1 MNDNDKKNKQELP
14 KLKDDKLVKNSKKK
28 TKTETKNPSKK
39 TKSTSKKSSSTNT
52 VAKKKNTTTKNKKIS
67 SAKTTNTVKK
77 NNKKKIESKDNTK
90 KEISSKIN
98 KEIKENKDNNINKA
112 IKEEVKD
119 NVNNISID
127 KTIEKENKNIIEESL
142 ENKNDNTVSK
152 TDASKIEKVTILNTN
167 DKKIKSPKSIKDVIK
182 ETSKKIPNEKIVIND
197 NSLVK
202 NKNYKN
208 ELKDINN
215 NKEFAKAI
223 WDTNDITEAIK
234 TEANNQ
240 EKLNNEIDEML
251 IKERKYNSFEPFI
264 IIILLILCFL
274 GLYFI
279 LFTKDSAI
287 INSALT
293 NINNNL
299 TSSLSELNTIKE
311 ELNKGITGTA
321 TLDTTSSLYASLKD
335 FTYDFSLYNKNNNF
349 YGNIKLS
356 KDDKTINNTYSYLD
370 KNLYIAT
377 PLYYFPIQINN
388 PIKVNPL
395 SINYSNLNNN
405 IEVIKNYLT
414 NNITY
419 TSSNKGKEELNGEK
433 LNVLTLDFSEYDFN
447 NSIQKILN
455 AIVNDSELLKSIA
468 KNIGLDEVTVNDL
481 FNTNVSFKGNYKIK
495 IYTKGI
501 LQTFVGLDIYNDDKE
516 ILEYLT
522 DGNTTLN
529 IYGKKKLSI
538 NLSNDKFLIYVDDIK
553 LIDIKSNKNKND
565 LINLDFQVSNI
576 LNNYQGSVVLTKFD
590 NNKGSFLF
598 SFKDTNNND
607 VSAEIKMDL
616 VFGDIKGNEFDY
628 TDAVLID
635 DITDDELLDIKNNL
649 FNAIW
654 DQVSNPEETVNNN
667 NNNEEPSN

>member
-28 TKTETKNPSKK
+28 TKAETKNPSKK

-52 VAKKKNTTTKNKKIS
+52 DAKKKNTTTKNKTIS

-98 KEIKENKDNNINKA
+98 KEIKETKDNNINKA

-152 TDASKIEKVTILNTN
+152 TDVSKMEKVTTLNTN

-223 WDTNDITEAIK
+223 WDTDDITEAIK
-234 TEANNQ
+234 IEANNQ

-299 TSSLSELNTIKE
+299 TNSLSELNTIKE

-455 AIVNDSELLKSIA
+455 AIANDSELLKSIV
-468 KNIGLDEVTVNDL
+468 KDIGLDEVTVNDL

>member
-152 TDASKIEKVTILNTN
+152 MEKVTILNTN

-455 AIVNDSELLKSIA
+455 AIANDSELLKSIA

-667 NNNEEPSN
+667 NEEPSN

>member
-152 TDASKIEKVTILNTN
+152 MEKVTILNTN

-455 AIVNDSELLKSIA
+455 AIANDSELLKSIA
-468 KNIGLDEVTVNDL
+468 KDIGLDEVTVNDL

-635 DITDDELLDIKNNL
+635 DITEDELLDIKNNL

-667 NNNEEPSN
+667 NNEEPSN

>member
-39 TKSTSKKSSSTNT
+39 TKSTSKKSSFTNT
-52 VAKKKNTTTKNKKIS
+52 AAKKKNTTTKNKTIS

-152 TDASKIEKVTILNTN
+152 IEKVTILNTN

-223 WDTNDITEAIK
+223 WDTDDITEAIK

-455 AIVNDSELLKSIA
+455 AIANDSELLKSIA
-468 KNIGLDEVTVNDL
+468 KDIGLDEVTVNDL
-481 FNTNVSFKGNYKIK
+481 FNTNVSFKGNYKTK

-501 LQTFVGLDIYNDDKE
+501 LQTFVGLNIYNDDKE

-576 LNNYQGSVVLTKFD
+576 LNNYQGNVVLTKFD

-667 NNNEEPSN
+667 NEEPSN

>member
-14 KLKDDKLVKNSKKK
+14 KLKDDKSVKNSKKK

-52 VAKKKNTTTKNKKIS
+52 VAKKKNTTTKNKTIS

-98 KEIKENKDNNINKA
+98 KEIKETKDNSINKA
-112 IKEEVKD
+112 ITEEVKD

-127 KTIEKENKNIIEESL
+127 KTIEKENIIEESL
-142 ENKNDNTVSK
+142 ENKNNNTVSK
-152 TDASKIEKVTILNTN
+152 TDVSKMEKVTILNTN

-299 TSSLSELNTIKE
+299 TNSLSELNTIKE

-455 AIVNDSELLKSIA
+455 AIANDSELLKSIA

-501 LQTFVGLDIYNDDKE
+501 LQTFVGLNIYNDDKE

-616 VFGDIKGNEFDY
+616 VFGDIKSNEFDY

-635 DITDDELLDIKNNL
+635 DITEDELLDIKNNL

-667 NNNEEPSN
+667 NEEPSN

>member
-28 TKTETKNPSKK
+28 TKIETKNTSKK
-39 TKSTSKKSSSTNT
+39 TKSTSKKGSSTNT
-52 VAKKKNTTTKNKKIS
+52 DAKKKNTTTKAKTIS
-67 SAKTTNTVKK
+67 SAKTTNPVKK
-77 NNKKKIESKDNTK
+77 SNNKKIESKDNTK

-98 KEIKENKDNNINKA
+98 KEIKEDKDNNINKA

-127 KTIEKENKNIIEESL
+127 KTIENKN
-142 ENKNDNTVSK
+142 NNTDVSK
-152 TDASKIEKVTILNTN
+152 AEKVTTLNSN
-167 DKKIKSPKSIKDVIK
+167 DKKIKSPKSKKDVIK

-223 WDTNDITEAIK
+223 WDTDDITEAIK
-234 TEANNQ
+234 IEANNQ

-251 IKERKYNSFEPFI
+251 IKERKYSFFEPFI

-299 TSSLSELNTIKE
+299 TNSLSELNTIKE
-311 ELNKGITGTA
+311 ELNKSITGTA
-321 TLDTTSSLYASLKD
+321 TLDTTSSSYASLKD

-356 KDDKTINNTYSYLD
+356 KDDKTINNTYSYLN

-395 SINYSNLNNN
+395 SINYGNLNNN

-433 LNVLTLDFSEYDFN
+433 LNVLNLDFSEYDFN

-455 AIVNDSELLKSIA
+455 AIANDSELLKSIA

-576 LNNYQGSVVLTKFD
+576 LDNYQGSVVLTKFD
-590 NNKGSFLF
+590 NNNGSFLF

-635 DITDDELLDIKNNL
+635 DITYDELLDIKNNL
-649 FNAIW
+649 FNVIW
-654 DQVSNPEETVNNN
+654 DQVSNPEEAVN

>member
-14 KLKDDKLVKNSKKK
+14 KLKDDKLVKNSKKM

-52 VAKKKNTTTKNKKIS
+52 DAKKKNTTTKNKTIS

-98 KEIKENKDNNINKA
+98 KEIKENKDNSINKA

-152 TDASKIEKVTILNTN
+152 TDVSKMEKVTILNTN

-223 WDTNDITEAIK
+223 WDTDDITEAIK

-455 AIVNDSELLKSIA
+455 AIANDSELLKSIA
-468 KNIGLDEVTVNDL
+468 KDIGLDEVTVNDL

-667 NNNEEPSN
+667 NEEPSN

>member
-28 TKTETKNPSKK
+28 TKTETKNTSKK

-52 VAKKKNTTTKNKKIS
+52 VAKKKNTTTKNKTIS

-152 TDASKIEKVTILNTN
+152 MEKVTILNTN

-223 WDTNDITEAIK
+223 WDTDDITEAIK

-433 LNVLTLDFSEYDFN
+433 LNVLTLNFSEYDFN

-501 LQTFVGLDIYNDDKE
+501 LQTFVGLNIYNDDKE

-635 DITDDELLDIKNNL
+635 DITEDELLDIKNNL

-654 DQVSNPEETVNNN
+654 GIR
-667 NNNEEPSN
+667 

>member
-14 KLKDDKLVKNSKKK
+14 KLKDDKSVKNSKKK
-28 TKTETKNPSKK
+28 TKMETKNPSKK

-52 VAKKKNTTTKNKKIS
+52 AAKKKNTTTKNKTIS

-152 TDASKIEKVTILNTN
+152 MEKVTILNTN

-223 WDTNDITEAIK
+223 WDTDDITEAIK

-311 ELNKGITGTA
+311 ELNKGITGRA

-433 LNVLTLDFSEYDFN
+433 LNVLNLDFSEYDFN

-455 AIVNDSELLKSIA
+455 AIANDSELLKSIA

-501 LQTFVGLDIYNDDKE
+501 LQTFVGLNIYNDDKE

-635 DITDDELLDIKNNL
+635 DITEDELLDIKNNL

-667 NNNEEPSN
+667 NEEPSN

>member
-152 TDASKIEKVTILNTN
+152 MEKVTILNTN

-223 WDTNDITEAIK
+223 WDTDDITEAIK

-321 TLDTTSSLYASLKD
+321 TLDTTSSLYASLKN

-455 AIVNDSELLKSIA
+455 AIANDSELLKSIA
-468 KNIGLDEVTVNDL
+468 KDIGLDEVTVNDL

-501 LQTFVGLDIYNDDKE
+501 LQTFVGLNIYNDDKE

-635 DITDDELLDIKNNL
+635 DITEDELLDIKNNL

-667 NNNEEPSN
+667 NEEEPSN

>member
-28 TKTETKNPSKK
+28 TKTETKNTSKK

-52 VAKKKNTTTKNKKIS
+52 AAKKKNTTTKNKTIS
-67 SAKTTNTVKK
+67 NAKTTNTVKK
-77 NNKKKIESKDNTK
+77 NNEKKIESKDNTK

-98 KEIKENKDNNINKA
+98 KEIKETKDNSINKA

-152 TDASKIEKVTILNTN
+152 TDVSKMEKVTTLNTN
-167 DKKIKSPKSIKDVIK
+167 NKKIKSPKSKKDVIK

-223 WDTNDITEAIK
+223 WDTDDITEAIK
-234 TEANNQ
+234 IEANNQ

-395 SINYSNLNNN
+395 SINYGNLNNN

-455 AIVNDSELLKSIA
+455 AIANDSELLKSIA
-468 KNIGLDEVTVNDL
+468 KDIGLDEVTVNDL

-553 LIDIKSNKNKND
+553 LIGIKSNKNKND

-616 VFGDIKGNEFDY
+616 VFGDIKGNDFDY

-635 DITDDELLDIKNNL
+635 DITEDELLDIKNNL

-667 NNNEEPSN
+667 NEEPSN

>member
-28 TKTETKNPSKK
+28 TKTETKNTSKK

-52 VAKKKNTTTKNKKIS
+52 AAKKKNTTTKNKTIS
-67 SAKTTNTVKK
+67 NAKTTNTVKK
-77 NNKKKIESKDNTK
+77 NNEKKIESKDNTK

-98 KEIKENKDNNINKA
+98 KEIKEDKDNSINKA
-112 IKEEVKD
+112 ITEEVKD

-152 TDASKIEKVTILNTN
+152 TDVSKMEKVTTLNTN
-167 DKKIKSPKSIKDVIK
+167 NKKIKSPKSKKDVIK

-223 WDTNDITEAIK
+223 WDTDDITEAIK
-234 TEANNQ
+234 IEANNQ

-251 IKERKYNSFEPFI
+251 IKERKYNFFEPFI

-395 SINYSNLNNN
+395 SINYGNLNNN

-455 AIVNDSELLKSIA
+455 AIANDSELLKSIA
-468 KNIGLDEVTVNDL
+468 KDIGLDEVTVNDL

-616 VFGDIKGNEFDY
+616 VFGDIKGNDFDY

-635 DITDDELLDIKNNL
+635 DITEDELLDIKNNL

-667 NNNEEPSN
+667 NEEPSN

>member
-28 TKTETKNPSKK
+28 TKIETKNPSKK

-52 VAKKKNTTTKNKKIS
+52 VAKKKNTTTKNKTIS

-90 KEISSKIN
+90 KDISSKIN

-127 KTIEKENKNIIEESL
+127 KTIEKENIIEESL
-142 ENKNDNTVSK
+142 ENKNNNTVSK
-152 TDASKIEKVTILNTN
+152 MEKVTILNTN

-234 TEANNQ
+234 IEANNQ

-299 TSSLSELNTIKE
+299 TNSLSELNTIKE

-455 AIVNDSELLKSIA
+455 AIANDSELLKSIA
-468 KNIGLDEVTVNDL
+468 KDIGLDEVTVNDL

-635 DITDDELLDIKNNL
+635 DITEDELLDIKNNL

-667 NNNEEPSN
+667 NNNNEEPSN

>member
-28 TKTETKNPSKK
+28 TKTETKNTSKK

-52 VAKKKNTTTKNKKIS
+52 AAKKKNTTTKNKTIS
-67 SAKTTNTVKK
+67 NAKTTNTVKK
-77 NNKKKIESKDNTK
+77 NNEKKIESKDNTK

-98 KEIKENKDNNINKA
+98 KEIKEDKDNSINKA

-152 TDASKIEKVTILNTN
+152 TDVSKMEKVTTLNTN
-167 DKKIKSPKSIKDVIK
+167 NKKIKSPKSKKDLIK

-223 WDTNDITEAIK
+223 WDTDDITEAIK

-251 IKERKYNSFEPFI
+251 IKERKYNFFEPFI

-395 SINYSNLNNN
+395 SINYGNLNNN

-419 TSSNKGKEELNGEK
+419 TSSNKGKEELNGEN

-455 AIVNDSELLKSIA
+455 AIANDSELLRSIA
-468 KNIGLDEVTVNDL
+468 KDIGLDEVTVNDL

-553 LIDIKSNKNKND
+553 LIGIKSNKNKND

-616 VFGDIKGNEFDY
+616 VFGDIKGNDFDY

-635 DITDDELLDIKNNL
+635 DITEDELLDIKNNL

-667 NNNEEPSN
+667 NEEPSN

>member
-14 KLKDDKLVKNSKKK
+14 KLKDNKLVKNSKKK

-52 VAKKKNTTTKNKKIS
+52 AAKKKNTTTKNKTIS

-152 TDASKIEKVTILNTN
+152 MEKVTILNTN

-455 AIVNDSELLKSIA
+455 AIANDSELLKSIA
-468 KNIGLDEVTVNDL
+468 KDIGLDEVTVNDL

-667 NNNEEPSN
+667 NNSEEPSN